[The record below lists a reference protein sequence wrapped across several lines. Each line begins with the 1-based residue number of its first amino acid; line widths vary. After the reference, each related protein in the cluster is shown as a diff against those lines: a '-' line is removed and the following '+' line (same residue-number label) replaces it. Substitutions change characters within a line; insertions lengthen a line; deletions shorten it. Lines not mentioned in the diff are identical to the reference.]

1 MSQSLDE
8 ALLID
13 IERYATDI
21 VRQAGGIL
29 AGHFG
34 GTLRIEYKDKTERD
48 PVTNAD
54 TEVQEFLAGRI
65 AERFPQHG
73 LLAEED
79 QGDQE
84 ETRVPDILWV
94 VDPLDGTKNFLN
106 GLPVYASSIGVMHRG
121 VAVVGAVFI
130 PWPAASGGAVVHA
143 RRGGGAF
150 MESEPISVLDSAEL
164 RGNALVT
171 LPGSFGF
178 SHRFAKPMRGKIGE
192 VRLTGSMAYEIALTA
207 MGVLQYSV
215 VTAPKLWD
223 VAGGAALVQEAGGLI
238 MRERRAAGLSG
249 MLGGQ
254 TWEPADS
261 FVPSWNTEPP
271 TESGLRRW
279 SQPLALGGPNAV
291 RYVTANLRRR
301 ISVRRWLTRAARRL
315 RRGEA

>member
-1 MSQSLDE
+1 MSQTLDE
-8 ALLID
+8 ALLVD

-29 AGHFG
+29 AGYFG
-34 GTLRIEYKDKTERD
+34 GTLKIEYKDKKERD

-54 TEVQEFLAGRI
+54 TEVQKFLAERI
-65 AERFPQHG
+65 TERFPQHG

-79 QGDQE
+79 QGE
-84 ETRVPDILWV
+84 REGTLAPDILWV

-130 PWPAASGGAVVHA
+130 PWPAASGGAVLHA
-143 RRGGGAF
+143 RKGGGAF
-150 MESEPISVLDSAEL
+150 MEDQPISVLDSNEP

-215 VTAPKLWD
+215 VTFPKLWD
-223 VAGGAALVQEAGGLI
+223 VAGGAALVVEAGGLI
-238 MRERRAAGLSG
+238 MRERRRTAGLSG
-249 MLGGQ
+249 MLGDRG
-254 TWEPADS
+254 WEPAACL
-261 FVPSWNTEPP
+261 VPSWNTKPP
-271 TESGLRRW
+271 TELGLRRW

-301 ISVRRWLTRAARRL
+301 SSLRRRLTRAARRVG
-315 RRGEA
+315 RR